1 MKTETPDLLT
11 ELLMGAIEQL
21 DIPRQVFETLVG
33 RYDHL
38 AQWLRGR
45 GLSVSAEI
53 YPQGSMRLGTPVQ
66 PDTASLD
73 FDIDMVLLLT
83 VAKED
88 ISKVDLRDEVGV
100 LLADYAKAHGSEM
113 SVSGIDE
120 KGRCWTLEY
129 DGLGFHLDVLP
140 AIPDAA
146 AVSDSAILLTDRD
159 LHHWQESDPIRYAEW
174 FLVERTPWEV
184 TVRASAELATRLD
197 VSVENVPRFLVRT
210 PLQRAVQVA
219 KRHRDVHFRSSP
231 QLRPPSVL
239 ITTLIAMGYE
249 GETSLREILERFLE
263 VAPDLVESR
272 DGIWWVP
279 NPVAEGENFADKWN
293 SHPERRAAFW
303 EWVEAL
309 QSDLEHASSSL
320 GFDAV
325 AASLGRS
332 FGEEPVRAAAT
343 AIGKSFGGSAAV
355 AGPAIG
361 SAGQLIRSKPK
372 RPAPHT
378 FHGPTRE

>member
-1 MKTETPDLLT
+1 MYK
-11 ELLMGAIEQL
+11 
-21 DIPRQVFETLVG
+21 RQ
-33 RYDHL
+33 
-38 AQWLRGR
+38 
-45 GLSVSAEI
+45 
-53 YPQGSMRLGTPVQ
+53 
-66 PDTASLD
+66 
-73 FDIDMVLLLT
+73 
-83 VAKED
+83 
-88 ISKVDLRDEVGV
+88 
-100 LLADYAKAHGSEM
+100 
-113 SVSGIDE
+113 
-120 KGRCWTLEY
+120 LEY